1 MIPIGWPT
9 SATSIDPVQ
18 RAMLTRE
25 AKWAMEVEALNSG
38 LPTVVLN
45 PAAVF
50 GPGDVHLSVSEIV
63 IMAAKGRVPFYF
75 DATFGAIDVRDV
87 AAAHLNAI
95 DRGRVGERYLLSNHN
110 VTLHDG
116 LVLIAQASGRRPPT
130 IHIGPRVLNAI
141 IAIGEYWPGGM
152 MGHLRSMRFWQP
164 LNNHKAVAELGLP
177 VRPLADT
184 LRDALT
190 WFKANGYLS

>member
-1 MIPIGWPT
+1 
-9 SATSIDPVQ
+9 
-18 RAMLTRE
+18 
-25 AKWAMEVEALNSG
+25 
-38 LPTVVLN
+38 
-45 PAAVF
+45 
-50 GPGDVHLSVSEIV
+50 
-63 IMAAKGRVPFYF
+63 
-75 DATFGAIDVRDV
+75 
-87 AAAHLNAI
+87 
-95 DRGRVGERYLLSNHN
+95 VGERYLLSNHN

-116 LVLIAQASGRRPPT
+116 LVLIAQARPPT
-130 IHIGPRVLNAI
+130 AHDSHWAARVECHYRDRRVLARR
-141 IAIGEYWPGGM
+141 M